1 MDYTLSVY
9 KPEIAINDQPEKSK
23 DELFQKIG
31 VTKDGDAP
39 LLVQLLRSNRNKEGV
54 SSAPQPSGSKQEK
67 KSPFGNKPEQNARAQ
82 QFSNN
87 QAMGSH
93 DDIEEDIVQ
102 DHEDI
107 NLESK
112 SARMDVIEASG
123 NSASKSCMGIDQSID
138 TLNLENYDYVED
150 VKITPRAQH

>member
-1 MDYTLSVY
+1 M
-9 KPEIAINDQPEKSK
+9 
-23 DELFQKIG
+23 G

-54 SSAPQPSGSKQEK
+54 SSAPQPSGKKDESKS

-87 QAMGSH
+87 QAVGATE
-93 DDIEEDIVQ
+93 DIEEDIVQ

-138 TLNLENYDYVED
+138 TLNLDNYDYIED